1 MDMYPH
7 GQTARAVLPVFGMTP
22 SRQKRF
28 LDRTTPPHILTLVLL
43 ASMTA
48 LTLNVFVPALQIMAD
63 WYETEYHIMQ
73 LAISLTLLMNAVLQL
88 LIGPI
93 ADNLGRRPVILG
105 GLAIFVLATVG
116 CIMATKVEV
125 FLAFRMMQASVVV
138 GMVLSRAVVRDLYP
152 PDKAA
157 SMIGYV
163 TMGMSLVPMISPIF
177 GGALAEAFGWHSNFW
192 LMLVAGVAMLALVW
206 ADLGETATR
215 SGLTLGKQ
223 FSQYPELLRSPRFW
237 GYALACAFSSGA
249 FFSYVG
255 GASFVGIEVFG
266 LTTANLGYFFG
277 APAVGYFLGNFLSGR
292 FSARFGINRMILW
305 GAFIVTIGLAVS
317 ILVFAAGFG
326 SQWTFFGFMT
336 LVGLGNGMCIPNATA
351 GALSVRPHLA
361 GTASGL
367 AGAIMLGGGAGLSQ
381 MAGTMLTP
389 ETGAWPLLWMMFG
402 SSVASILAI
411 SLVIWRERQ
420 LRGLDAA

>member
-1 MDMYPH
+1 MYPD
-7 GQTARAVLPVFGMTP
+7 GQTRRTALPVFRMTP
-22 SRQKRF
+22 SRHARF
-28 LDRTTPPHILTLVLL
+28 LDRSTPPHILTLVLL

-73 LAISLTLLMNAVLQL
+73 LAISLTLLMNAILQL

-105 GLAIFVLATVG
+105 GLAIFVLATIG
-116 CIMATKVEV
+116 CILATDVKV

-152 PDKAA
+152 PDEAA

-163 TMGMSLVPMISPIF
+163 TMGMSLVPMVAPVF

-192 LMLVAGVAMLALVW
+192 LMLVAGVLMLALVW
-206 ADLGETATR
+206 GDLGETATR

-223 FSQYPELLRSPRFW
+223 FSQYPELFRSPRFW

-277 APAVGYFLGNFLSGR
+277 APAVGYFLGNFISGR

-305 GAFIVTIGLAVS
+305 GACIVSLGLAIS

-336 LVGLGNGMCIPNATA
+336 LVGLGNGMTIPNATA

-389 ETGAWPLLWMMFG
+389 ETGAWPLLWMMFA

-411 SLVIWRERQ
+411 SVVIWRERQ
-420 LRGLDAA
+420 LRGLDVA